1 MAEEN
6 KKTRKP
12 YRDRT
17 TVLREKIEKTNNQ
30 IATLESK
37 LTKAKEQL
45 AKFQSSLEM
54 ATNTELRK
62 QKEEEQKKIA
72 KFIKERGLTL
82 EQLESLVK

>member
-1 MAEEN
+1 MADEN

-17 TVLREKIEKTNNQ
+17 PVLREKIEKTNNQ
-30 IATLESK
+30 IVTLESK
-37 LTKAKEQL
+37 LAKAKEQL

-82 EQLESLVK
+82 EQLESLIK

>member
-30 IATLESK
+30 IVTLESK

-82 EQLESLVK
+82 EQLESLIK